1 MFMLVSGMPKYSI
14 TLMSSFVVDDLQLV
28 AHVCSRYSTSK
39 LLCRPNYTPKNKLV
53 HQWKDCYIK
62 LSIYN

>member
-53 HQWKDCYIK
+53 HQ
-62 LSIYN
+62 